1 MLYYHQ
7 GAALG
12 CGVCGLSARI
22 SWLIIY
28 LRIISFMM
36 RLLYFQTFSVLTLS
50 FYDDEGRNKLK
61 VYGEKFIWFYNK
73 LYTQA
78 KNI

>member
-1 MLYYHQ
+1 
-7 GAALG
+7 
-12 CGVCGLSARI
+12 
-22 SWLIIY
+22 
-28 LRIISFMM
+28 MM